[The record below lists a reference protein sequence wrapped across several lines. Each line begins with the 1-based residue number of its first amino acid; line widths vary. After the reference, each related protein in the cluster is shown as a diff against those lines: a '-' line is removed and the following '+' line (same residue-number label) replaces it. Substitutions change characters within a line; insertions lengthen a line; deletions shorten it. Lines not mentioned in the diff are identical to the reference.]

1 MFGLGTQELMII
13 LVIALVL
20 FGGNKLPELARSL
33 GKSMN
38 EFKKGIHE
46 GGSGFPI
53 MLLHGSG
60 PGVSALG
67 NFRLIL
73 GDLARR
79 YRVLAFDLIGFGGE
93 ELGGEDALFPDFLDA
108 LVQLG
113 LGLDL
118 AN

>member
-46 GGSGFPI
+46 G
-53 MLLHGSG
+53 
-60 PGVSALG
+60 AT
-67 NFRLIL
+67 
-73 GDLARR
+73 D
-79 YRVLAFDLIGFGGE
+79 E
-93 ELGGEDALFPDFLDA
+93 EAKADAKNQEA
-108 LVQLG
+108 KKS
-113 LGLDL
+113 
-118 AN
+118 